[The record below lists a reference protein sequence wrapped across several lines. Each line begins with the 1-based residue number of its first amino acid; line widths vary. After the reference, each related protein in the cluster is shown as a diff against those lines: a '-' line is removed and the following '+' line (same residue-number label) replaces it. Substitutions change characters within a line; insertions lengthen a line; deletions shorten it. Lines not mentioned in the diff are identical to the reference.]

1 MINYCNGTYNYEGI
15 RIPERGDMT
24 NKTPTNGIKDA
35 VHKWLMDDGWKV
47 GKRTFPEA
55 AWAFIAEDNL
65 GRKIVIGQKSDRQDE
80 LVM

>member
-55 AWAFIAEDNL
+55 AWAFKPKTTSVERLLL
-65 GRKIVIGQKSDRQDE
+65 GKSRIGK
-80 LVM
+80 MNW